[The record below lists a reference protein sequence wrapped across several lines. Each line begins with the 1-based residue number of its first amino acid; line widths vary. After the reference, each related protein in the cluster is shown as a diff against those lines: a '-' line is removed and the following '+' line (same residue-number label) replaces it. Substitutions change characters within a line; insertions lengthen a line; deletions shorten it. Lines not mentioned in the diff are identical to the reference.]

1 MARSLHLKSLG
12 LDVELPKLT
21 PVVQFATATF
31 ALAVGGYTA
40 GEKFGWFRNEIIT
53 WTPEH
58 FRIADGRIG
67 QPITVTVARIKRR
80 DDCSVEGFNV
90 TVRDATGLI
99 HEATPSMTR
108 FTGPAGPEIDTF
120 TYTLELSEKSP
131 VSPGRATLL
140 ATIRYK
146 CPEGERTVTYPRH
159 QNLTFM
165 LER

>member
-1 MARSLHLKSLG
+1 M
-12 LDVELPKLT
+12 ELPKLT

-58 FRIADGRIG
+58 FRIADAKIG
-67 QPITVTVARIKRR
+67 EPITVTVARIKRR

-90 TVRDATGLI
+90 TVRDGAGVV

-108 FTGPAGPEIDTF
+108 FTGPAGPDIDTF
-120 TYTLELSEKSP
+120 TYMLTLTP
-131 VSPGRATLL
+131 DRVSPGRATLL

-159 QNLTFM
+159 PNLTFA

>member
-1 MARSLHLKSLG
+1 M
-12 LDVELPKLT
+12 ELPKLT
-21 PVVQFATATF
+21 PVVQFATASF

-40 GEKFGWFRNEIIT
+40 GEKFGWFRSDIIT

-58 FRIADGRIG
+58 FRIADAKIG
-67 QPITVTVARIKRR
+67 GPITVTVARIKRR
-80 DDCSVEGFNV
+80 DDCAVEGFNV
-90 TVRDATGLI
+90 TVRDGSGVV

-120 TYTLELSEKSP
+120 TYTLTLSSQQN
-131 VSPGRATLL
+131 VNPGRATLL

-146 CPEGERTVTYPRH
+146 CPEGERVVMYPRH
-159 QNLTFM
+159 PNLTFA